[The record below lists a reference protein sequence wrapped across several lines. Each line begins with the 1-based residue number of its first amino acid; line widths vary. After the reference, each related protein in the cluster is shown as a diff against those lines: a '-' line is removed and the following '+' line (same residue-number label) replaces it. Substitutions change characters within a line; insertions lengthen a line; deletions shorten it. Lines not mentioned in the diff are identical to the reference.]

1 MTTRRGW
8 IALAALLAGV
18 AAVNFLCMP
27 GEFLAGDPHAWR
39 EEARSI
45 VLSGEL
51 NVPRA
56 GLLGQRGAY
65 FAQNERNGLHYSKF
79 GIANS
84 LLAVP
89 PILLEKALGG
99 DITRHGT
106 RPACC
111 SPTSGTWCS
120 AWPSPPCSTRC
131 RRPTRRTSACA
142 CCGSSERC
150 TAPRSGSTSGRKT
163 RRST

>member
-18 AAVNFLCMP
+18 AAVNFLWMP

-99 DITRHGT
+99 DITRRGHPPSAFSSNIGGT
-106 RPACC
+106 A
-111 SPTSGTWCS
+111 
-120 AWPSPPCSTRC
+120 
-131 RRPTRRTSACA
+131 
-142 CCGSSERC
+142 SSEL
-150 TAPRSGSTSGRKT
+150 AMPNFE
-163 RRST
+163 